1 MQQNEECVVKF
12 QTRETKITMYFTE
25 DEEGLSMQM
34 AIDPEESDKEPDLAM
49 KLASMF
55 VQVLQ
60 GDSSQENEPE
70 IITN

>member
-1 MQQNEECVVKF
+1 MEECVVKF
-12 QTRETKITMYFTE
+12 QNQNRKITMYFTE
-25 DEEGLSMQM
+25 DEQGLSMQM

-60 GDSSQENEPE
+60 GDSQENEPE
-70 IITN
+70 IMTN